1 MLPTILC
8 KLTRALF
15 DDKTIAT
22 SLQPVQRL
30 AVLWLVATYGLSYP
44 KSIEILR
51 LKEMLIAIID
61 KNHFLE
67 MDLSCAQQSK
77 LYSVAFMDLTK
88 RVKAAAGIS
97 IVLL

>member
-1 MLPTILC
+1 MQYSHDEVSF
-8 KLTRALF
+8 ALF

-22 SLQPVQRL
+22 SLQRL
-30 AVLWLVATYGLSYP
+30 AVPWLVATYGLSYP

-61 KNHFLE
+61 QNHFLE